1 MSSNPQRTI
10 KQFLT
15 SLHQAGI
22 SHVPR
27 PKAGGGD
34 LRIHLQQPVAA
45 SPLNK
50 PVLESR
56 RPTAHE
62 VRETTQTSQY
72 IAPATGPIKEAAKA
86 EIVASSVA
94 TENVSAHIAPTSS
107 LNLQERIDALQV
119 LQNEVAGCT
128 KCTELAQTRTQ
139 TVFGTGNPQARLV
152 FLGEAPGA
160 DEDKQGKPFVGK
172 AGEKLTEII
181 EKGMKLSRSEFY
193 ILNVLKCR
201 PPGNRNPTDQEARN
215 CRDFLDRQLQIIQ
228 PEFICCLGGVAAT
241 NLLDSKLTIGRLR
254 GKFYDYQGIR
264 VMATYHPAYLLR
276 NPSARKQV
284 WEDIQMLM
292 QEMGLATQE

>member
-1 MSSNPQRTI
+1 MVSSNPQRAI

-22 SHVPR
+22 THVSR
-27 PKAGGGD
+27 PTAAGGD
-34 LRIHLQQPVAA
+34 IRLHLEQSAAATPQQKPAE
-45 SPLNK
+45 SP
-50 PVLESR
+50 

-62 VRETTQTSQY
+62 VRETAATSQY
-72 IAPATGPIKEAAKA
+72 LIQPTAPATEFAAANVATETVSTHIAPA
-86 EIVASSVA
+86 S
-94 TENVSAHIAPTSS
+94 N

-128 KCTELAQTRTQ
+128 KCAELARTRTQ

-160 DEDKQGKPFVGK
+160 DEDKQGKPFVGR

-181 EKGMKLSRSEFY
+181 EKGMKLSRNEFY

-201 PPGNRNPTDQEARN
+201 PPGNRNPTGEEARN

-228 PEFICCLGGVAAT
+228 PEFICCLGGVAAV
-241 NLLDSKLTIGRLR
+241 NLLDSKLTIGMLR

-292 QEMGLATQE
+292 REMGHDTKE